1 MSEKRSKKISTD
13 NLSSLEMQQVQEI
26 IQLTL
31 KAELEQQQTSL
42 SLAVLESVRG
52 IVRKEISSYQNGQTT
67 TNSYKTKL
75 QATDEKVSGFIQ
87 QAISETARAYR
98 LTVNS
103 YIFSHIAAFL
113 VLVAGLALIFISNG
127 AGNLFPVAAA
137 LILGSILWIITL
149 QNRNP
154 VKNSRYMVNH
164 LAKLNVI
171 FAGYIRQIHQV
182 DAVFEEIIGNGRD
195 FTHQEAEQLLSNLQD
210 AMSDAMSA
218 ISGLTEINE

>member
-1 MSEKRSKKISTD
+1 MSEKRNKKTSAGPSTAVE
-13 NLSSLEMQQVQEI
+13 LQQVQEI

-31 KAELEQQQTSL
+31 KAEIEQQQSNL
-42 SLAVLESVRG
+42 SVAVLENVRD
-52 IVRKEISSYQNGQTT
+52 IVRKEISSYQNSQTT
-67 TNSYKTKL
+67 TNGYKTKL

-103 YIFSHIAAFL
+103 YIFSHAAAFF
-113 VLVAGLALIFISNG
+113 VLIAGLTLIFVSKG
-127 AGNLFPVAAA
+127 AGNLFPVSVA

-182 DAVFEEIIGNGRD
+182 DAVFEEIIGSGKD
-195 FTHQEAEQLLSNLQD
+195 FTNQEAEQLLSNLQD
-210 AMSDAMSA
+210 AMSDAMTA
-218 ISGLTEINE
+218 ISALTEINE